1 MMFKSRYA
9 YLNAIA
15 LPLTIALPRT
25 ALAQTSPAQGA
36 LTAQPFQLAISPAA
50 AVSDPTDTGST
61 GSPHTADDIVV
72 IARADRTGVAR
83 PTGAGEY
90 ELTSRDW
97 PDVLPGTN
105 PLALVKNLPGVSF
118 TSTDAY
124 GLDLSDAFLFIRGYR
139 ANELAMS
146 FEGIPLGDGSYGSVT
161 GNSVLS
167 VGVPDNLG
175 SIKVAPGAV
184 RVSTFSNTA
193 NGGEMLYSLADP
205 KTNPDATVSLA
216 YGSNNTVVA
225 GLSADTGQLG
235 SNGPRIL
242 LGVQRVSKDKY
253 TGAGTQFMVRG
264 DAKIVQDVP
273 WGDVTAFF
281 SAARARIYGYN
292 NTSFDMLDKLG
303 WDGTDILFPNYE
315 YAYQISLP
323 ENAEKSCGAYTCGE
337 LASLRPYDTG
347 QNTVDLVGSLRH
359 RFALSSRLSGSVS
372 FYGAGNT
379 TNIEI
384 SDVATP
390 SLTGAPFSSQVWQPR
405 SRRFGGTLDL
415 SYTVG
420 RHTLTAGAWIERGT
434 STSILNWYNEPRLGQ
449 GAPLTSV
456 GPYDVYGPAFQT
468 QNSSR
473 WRTDSFQAYFQ
484 DEVSITDTLKLALG
498 FKAVNFSTSGGGIGD
513 DQAPNGT
520 LRARADFLPHFLVD
534 WHPDSRSGLFLD
546 AGSTMIG
553 YRVSPRGNIGPVSS
567 AWAAQDQETFLA
579 ALPALKPEKNWNFT
593 AGAYR
598 RFGAFKINLDAYY
611 GIVLNR
617 LLNTATGPQFNPIRT
632 VGIIPRSTIIGTD
645 LTVGVDL
652 VRGISLSQS
661 VSLSR
666 FRYENDLAFPGGV
679 LPVSGKSQPG
689 YPGISLITQL
699 SAKRG
704 HFDGGMTSTIYTKQP
719 FTYLNDIYVPAYWMV
734 NAYLAFSLPK
744 YAGTPDINFRLDVN
758 NLLDRHNIGSTGI
771 GGFSASGDL
780 QTFMRAAPRQILLT
794 VSTKFR

>member
-1 MMFKSRYA
+1 MIKHRIA
-9 YLNAIA
+9 YLNALA
-15 LPLTIALPRT
+15 LPLSIAFPRV
-25 ALAQTSPAQGA
+25 ALAQTLSEEGVAASPSVQSAA
-36 LTAQPFQLAISPAA
+36 LPAA
-50 AVSDPTDTGST
+50 STRSDSGGTN
-61 GSPHTADDIVV
+61 DIVV
-72 IARADRTGVAR
+72 TARQDRTGVAR
-83 PTGAGEY
+83 PAGPGEY

-139 ANELAMS
+139 ANELAMT

-175 SIKVAPGAV
+175 SIKVAPGSV
-184 RVSTFSNTA
+184 RVGTFSNTA

-205 KTNPDATVSLA
+205 KAAPDAAVSLA

-225 GLSADTGQLG
+225 GLSANTGELG

-253 TGAGTQFMVRG
+253 TGAGTQFMIRG
-264 DAKIVQDVP
+264 DAKIVQDVS
-273 WGDVTAFF
+273 WGDFTAFF

-315 YAYQISLP
+315 YAYLISLP
-323 ENAEKSCGAYTCGE
+323 ENADKSCGAYTCGE
-337 LASLRPYDTG
+337 LAGLRPYDTG
-347 QNTVDLVGSLRH
+347 QNTVDLIGNLRH
-359 RFALSSRLSGSVS
+359 RFTLSSRLSGSVS

-379 TNIEI
+379 TNIQI

-390 SLTGAPFSSQVWQPR
+390 SQTGAPFSSQVWQPR
-405 SRRFGGTLDL
+405 SRRFGATLDL

-420 RHTLTAGAWIERGT
+420 RHTLTAGAWVERGT
-434 STSILNWYNEPRLGQ
+434 STSILNWYNEPLLGQ

-456 GPYDVYGPAFQT
+456 GPYNIYGPAFQS

-473 WRTDSFQAYFQ
+473 WRTDSFQAYFR
-484 DEVSITDTLKLALG
+484 DEVSLSDALKLGLG

-520 LRARADFLPHFLVD
+520 LRARADFLPHLSLD
-534 WHPDSRSGLFLD
+534 WRPDSRSALFFD

-567 AWAAQDQETFLA
+567 AWAAQDQATFLA
-579 ALPALKPEKNWNFT
+579 ALPTLKPEKNWNFT
-593 AGAYR
+593 VGAYHR
-598 RFGAFKINLDAYY
+598 LGAFKFNVDAYY

-632 VGIIPRSTIIGTD
+632 VGIIPRSTIVGAD
-645 LTVGVDL
+645 LTIGVDL
-652 VRGISLSQS
+652 MPGITLSQS

-666 FRYENDLAFPGGV
+666 FRYGSDLGFPGGI
-679 LPVSGKSQPG
+679 LSLKGKNQPG
-689 YPGISLITQL
+689 YPGTSLITQL

-704 HFDGGMTSTIYTKQP
+704 RFDGGMTSSIYTNQP
-719 FTYLNDIYVPAYWMV
+719 FTYSNDIYVPAYWMM

-744 YAGTPDINFRLDVN
+744 HAGTPDINARLDVN

-780 QTFMRAAPRQILLT
+780 QTFMRAAPRQILFT
-794 VSTKFR
+794 VATKFR